1 MTGCAVETGIVNQ
14 SRTEI
19 THLKATIV
27 ALREQLETLSFDK
40 DKAVQRAVLLSSDEI
55 QQLKDMASS
64 LRSELENLRFEKDA
78 AVQRAVQSSADEI
91 QQLKTLRLAFGVN
104 WKICDLKKMQPFK
117 EQCRVLQMKFSN

>member
-1 MTGCAVETGIVNQ
+1 MPVKPEWAKLFIYVLKITGCAVGTGIGNQ
-14 SRTEI
+14 SQTEI

-27 ALREQLETLSFDK
+27 VLREQLEALSFDK

-91 QQLKTLRLAFGVN
+91 QQLKNTIASLRSEMES
-104 WKICDLKKMQPFK
+104 KK
-117 EQCRVLQMKFSN
+117 

>member
-1 MTGCAVETGIVNQ
+1 MTGCAVETEIVNRSQ
-14 SRTEI
+14 IEI

-64 LRSELENLRFEKDA
+64 LRSELENLRFEK
-78 AVQRAVQSSADEI
+78 
-91 QQLKTLRLAFGVN
+91 
-104 WKICDLKKMQPFK
+104 MQPFK
-117 EQCRVLQMKFSN
+117 KQCRVLQMKFSN

>member
-1 MTGCAVETGIVNQ
+1 METGIVNQ
-14 SRTEI
+14 SQTEI
-19 THLKATIV
+19 AHLKATIV
-27 ALREQLETLSFDK
+27 ALREKLETLSFDK

-91 QQLKTLRLAFGVN
+91 QQLKHYV
-104 WKICDLKKMQPFK
+104 
-117 EQCRVLQMKFSN
+117 